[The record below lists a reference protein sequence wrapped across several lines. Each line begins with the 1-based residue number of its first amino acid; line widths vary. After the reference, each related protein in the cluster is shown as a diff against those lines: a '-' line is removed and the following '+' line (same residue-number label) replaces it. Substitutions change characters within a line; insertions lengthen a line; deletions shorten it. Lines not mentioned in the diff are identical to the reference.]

1 MEFDARKEI
10 KLIIEKWLKDTLKK
24 SDIKE
29 NDNLIEKG
37 LSSMQVMQL
46 SGILKKEGLRIS
58 FAKLIEKPT
67 LNSWFDLVANSK
79 IIKKHSKDNKKSN
92 DGKDSFNLTDVQYS
106 YFIGRSDDQTLG
118 GVGCHAYIEIDGK
131 DIDYKRLNDAWNK
144 LQYRH
149 PMLRTRFTE
158 DGKQEI
164 LDKPFSEEIE
174 VFDLSN
180 LDKEETK
187 IRLDEIRE
195 NLSHR
200 KLRVEMGEVAGLK
213 LANLSHNRNKI
224 FFDLDLLVAD
234 VMSMSILLKELG
246 EIYLGKELDNL
257 INYTFKDYINNLEVD
272 SEIYKKDQ
280 EFWKEKI
287 DSFEI
292 ERPNLP
298 LKKAPEQTK
307 ETRFT
312 RRKRVIEKDK
322 WSKIK
327 ELAASYKSTPS
338 MVLLTAYALILERWT
353 NQDKFFINLPLFNRD
368 LSNENMKDM
377 VADFT
382 NILLVEHERK
392 NDTSFLETLN
402 RISKT
407 FIDNVS
413 HSSYSGVQ
421 VQRDISKS
429 QGTSLNVAPVV
440 FACNIDYPLETET
453 SSKALGKITYMV
465 SQTPGVWLDF
475 QSYIKDGDLVLC
487 WDSVDELFH
496 EKMLDDMLNSLEEQ
510 LLILTEK
517 ENWESKFDV
526 LSENQKLAREKEL
539 QSILPLNFPDER
551 LYDGFIKNV
560 KENPEKIAIID
571 SETKEEISYMDL
583 YEKSL
588 NVAGYLK
595 ENGIK
600 KGDYVGITLPR
611 SSKQIYAIFGILFS
625 GAAYV
630 AVGIN
635 QPSERRTKIYEQIG
649 IKFVIS
655 DNKTIENCKLD
666 TGEVS
671 LIDLDKVIDKSLG
684 LDNPIE
690 VSPFDSAYIIMT
702 SGTTGVPKGV
712 EIMHTSAIN
721 TINDLNEKYS
731 INSNDT
737 LLMVSAIDFDLS
749 VYDIFGILGVGGTL
763 ITNNEDNYRN
773 PDEWIRIIEKY
784 KVSVWDSVPILFDM
798 LVTMAEGEKK
808 NLPIRI
814 VMLSGD
820 WISKDLPGRFYK
832 ISEKENSI
840 VVAMG
845 GATEASIWSN
855 YLNVPREIPKDW
867 ISIPYGK
874 PLKNQ
879 VYRVVDELGRICP
892 NYVKGELLI
901 GGVGVAKCYHGDED
915 LTNKKYFEEDG
926 IRWYRTGDNGRFWND
941 GTIEFLGRKDTQV
954 KIKGHRIELGE
965 IEDAIS
971 KFDGVKKVVVDFIE
985 KVNSKNLVAFV
996 KIDKD
1001 SDNFNTNKCLEKTD
1015 TSFIEEVEEI
1025 CYEDIG
1031 AQNEKIN
1038 NLVAKT
1044 IINVFKSFELDLV
1057 NNSYSIVD
1065 IYNKIKDSKRN
1076 RFIIENWINKLLS
1089 LKYLEFKND
1098 KYSLRED
1105 KIFINEDNC
1114 NEDNCNNEIG
1124 NYLMN
1129 LELELTE
1136 ILFGEKD
1143 PIEAFYSNSNKSY
1156 MSKFTEE
1163 LLGYKE
1169 SINSII
1175 NSIKAYARLN
1185 KKNIKILEYGTRN
1198 SELTTTIFK
1207 ELKEFV
1213 SDYIYV
1219 DSSIYFRNNLSDLE
1233 NDSKFKYVCI
1243 NDNLGTSL
1251 DEDNFDIVIALNSIH
1266 RSNDKKTL
1274 IEEMLKVLKVKGLII
1289 GNELKNNNLLPIITA
1304 DIINEQ
1310 PFNEARPAD
1319 FDNNDCEVLYINSE
1333 KRTECSNFITFTIA
1347 NLKENKPTFEK
1358 LRSYLSHEIPS
1369 YMIPTNFYQID
1380 EIPLNKNG
1388 KVDRKKLKNKLK
1400 NKNKKEKFEISYNV
1414 KPKNEL
1420 EITIL
1425 KIWKDIFNNENIGLD
1440 NNYFSMGGDSL
1451 IATSIIGKIRDK
1463 LGLKLSIRD
1472 IFENPTVNELA
1483 IFINNNKC
1491 KEVENEQLIVS
1502 DKDSLYE
1509 PFPLTDVQMAYWIGR
1524 QGAYKLGNVSTHCY
1538 FEFDIENLDFIKL
1551 QNAINQMI
1559 KFHQSLR
1566 TIILDSGKQQ
1576 ILENN
1581 PEFLINFN
1589 DLTYLDDELKD
1600 RTLKQIRDDL
1610 SHRIIDLSKF
1620 PNFDFKVVK
1629 ISDNLYRLYIG
1640 IDNTILD
1647 GWSMFK
1653 FLKEIKLRY
1662 DGNFVEKNIDISFRD
1677 YVLYKKENRKVK
1689 LEEDRKYW
1697 LDRLDSFPVDTN
1709 FLRVRTDISNTNQ
1722 KFFRIKVKINKKDW
1736 LKIKEI
1742 GKNNNLTPTSILLT
1756 IFSIIISKYSN
1767 TDRFIINVTQFVREN
1782 VHPHINEIMGDF
1794 TELCLLEVN
1803 INKEKSIIENAKEIQ
1818 TQLLN
1823 DMAHSSYSSID
1834 FIREIRKIKKVE
1846 QVAPIVFTSGLGMGE
1861 ISTNDFLGNNS
1872 YSISQTPQVWLDH
1885 QILELGGD
1893 LIITWDY
1900 LKSLF
1905 TEEMIDAIFKDYI
1918 FLINDFY
1925 NNFRSSIKSCIETE
1939 GNNILNEN
1947 CTDYDICFNKAK
1959 DTNNSTNINYRCTEN
1974 SNQWDNKLSK
1984 NIELIIKKI
1993 LQIDELKEDDNF
2005 FSLGGNS
2012 LNMIQLSNKLLE
2024 LYNYQLD
2031 FSLFLE
2037 NANIAYLID
2046 SIQHYIQGEIYE

>member
-1 MEFDARKEI
+1 MTLIKNKNEIISSLESYLKEQLDIETIDKNVNLKELGITSI
-10 KLIIEKWLKDTLKK
+10 KVMRVASKLKK
-24 SDIKE
+24 
-29 NDNLIEKG
+29 NG
-37 LSSMQVMQL
+37 LNINF
-46 SGILKKEGLRIS
+46 G
-58 FAKLIEKPT
+58 KLMGNPT
-67 LNSWFDLVANSK
+67 LAHWEQL
-79 IIKKHSKDNKKSN
+79 ITDNNFVQKESYYIN
-92 DGKDSFNLTDVQYS
+92 ENNQNEEFPLTDVQYS
-106 YFIGRSDDQTLG
+106 YFIGREDEQTLG
-118 GVGCHAYIEIDGK
+118 GVSCHAYIEIDGEN
-131 DIDYKRLNDAWNK
+131 IDEVKLENAWNK

-149 PMLRTRFTE
+149 PMLRARFTE

-180 LDKEETK
+180 LDDEENK

-213 LANLSHNRNKI
+213 LANLSQNKNKI

-234 VMSMSILLKELG
+234 VMSLSLILKELG
-246 EIYLGKELDNL
+246 ELYLGKELDNL
-257 INYTFKDYINNLEVD
+257 NNYTFKDYINNLEVD

-298 LKKAPEQTK
+298 LKKAPEQIK

-440 FACNIDYPLETET
+440 FACNIDYPLETEI
-453 SSKALGKITYMV
+453 SRKALGKITYMV

-475 QSYIKDGDLVLC
+475 QSYMKNGDLVLC

-510 LLILTEK
+510 LLRLTEK
-517 ENWESKFDV
+517 ENWEGKFDV
-526 LSENQKLAREKEL
+526 LSENQKQVREKEL

-588 NVAGYLK
+588 KIAGYLK

-600 KGDYVGITLPR
+600 KGEYVGITLPR
-611 SSKQIYAIFGILFS
+611 SSKQIYAIFGILFA

-630 AVGIN
+630 AIGIN
-635 QPSERRTKIYEQIG
+635 QPSERRSKIYEQIG

-671 LIDLDKVIDKSLG
+671 LIDLDKAIDKSLG

-763 ITNNEDNYRN
+763 ITTNEDNYRN

-808 NLPIRI
+808 NLPLRI

-820 WISKDLPGRFYK
+820 WIAKDLPGRFYK

-867 ISIPYGK
+867 ISIPYGR

-879 VYRVVDELGRICP
+879 VYRVLDELGRICP

-915 LTNKKYFEEDG
+915 LTNRKYFEEDG
-926 IRWYRTGDNGRFWND
+926 LRWYRTGDNGRFWND

-1001 SDNFNTNKCLEKTD
+1001 SDNFNTNKCLEKID

-1031 AQNEKIN
+1031 AQNKKIN

-1089 LKYLEFKND
+1089 LKYLEFKNE
-1098 KYSLRED
+1098 KYSFRED
-1105 KIFINEDNC
+1105 EIFI

-1129 LELELTE
+1129 LELELIK
-1136 ILFGEKD
+1136 ILSGEKD
-1143 PIEAFYSNSNKSY
+1143 PIEAFYSDPNKSY

-1175 NSIKAYARLN
+1175 NSIKAYARLNN

-1233 NDSKFKYVCI
+1233 NYSKFKYVCI

-1251 DEDNFDIVIALNSIH
+1251 DEDNFDFVIALNSIH

-1274 IEEMLKVLKVKGLII
+1274 IEEMIKVLKVKGLII

-1310 PFNEARPAD
+1310 PFNEVRPAD
-1319 FDNNDCEVLYINSE
+1319 FHNNDCEVLYINGE

-1347 NLKENKPTFEK
+1347 NLKENKSTFEK
-1358 LRSYLSHEIPS
+1358 LKSYLSHEIPS
-1369 YMIPTNFYQID
+1369 YMIPANFYKVD
-1380 EIPLNKNG
+1380 DIPLNKNG

-1400 NKNKKEKFEISYNV
+1400 NKNKKEKLEINYNV

-1420 EITIL
+1420 ELTIL
-1425 KIWKDIFNNENIGLD
+1425 KIWKDIFNNENIGVD
-1440 NNYFSMGGDSL
+1440 NNYFSIGGDSL
-1451 IATSIIGKIRDK
+1451 IATSIIGKIRNK
-1463 LGLKLSIRD
+1463 LGIKLSIRD
-1472 IFENPTVNELA
+1472 IFENPTVNKLA

-1491 KEVENEQLIVS
+1491 KEVENEQLIVP

-1551 QNAINQMI
+1551 QNIINQMI

-1600 RTLKQIRDDL
+1600 RTLEQIRGDL

-1629 ISDNLYRLYIG
+1629 IGDNLYRLYIG

-1689 LEEDRKYW
+1689 LEKDRKYW

-1709 FLRVRTDISNTNQ
+1709 FLGARTDISNTNQ
-1722 KFFRIKVKINKKDW
+1722 KFSRIKDKINKKDW

-1742 GKNNNLTPTSILLT
+1742 GKDNNLTPTSILLT

-1767 TDRFIINVTQFVREN
+1767 TDRFVINVTQFVREN
-1782 VHPHINEIMGDF
+1782 AHPQINDIMGDF

-1818 TQLLN
+1818 NQLLN

-1846 QVAPIVFTSGLGMGE
+1846 EVAPIVFTSGLGMGE
-1861 ISTNDFLGNNS
+1861 ISTSDFLGNNS
-1872 YSISQTPQVWLDH
+1872 YSISQTPQVWIDH
-1885 QILELGGD
+1885 QIMEVNGDLILSFDRVEEIINKPLITRIIDQYNKLLSEFIKNPDFDIFINSSFNNQNKNDKNYEVNEYSKENIREIIKSIWNKILGNEIKDYEKSFFELGGD
-1893 LIITWDY
+1893 SLGLVKIKSEIEKQMKVKVELID
-1900 LKSLF
+1900 
-1905 TEEMIDAIFKDYI
+1905 
-1918 FLINDFY
+1918 LIN
-1925 NNFRSSIKSCIETE
+1925 
-1939 GNNILNEN
+1939 
-1947 CTDYDICFNKAK
+1947 
-1959 DTNNSTNINYRCTEN
+1959 NNSINLI
-1974 SNQWDNKLSK
+1974 SNYLFSILK
-1984 NIELIIKKI
+1984 NRK
-1993 LQIDELKEDDNF
+1993 
-2005 FSLGGNS
+2005 
-2012 LNMIQLSNKLLE
+2012 
-2024 LYNYQLD
+2024 
-2031 FSLFLE
+2031 
-2037 NANIAYLID
+2037 
-2046 SIQHYIQGEIYE
+2046 QGFI

>member
-149 PMLRTRFTE
+149 PMLRARFTE

-180 LDKEETK
+180 LDEKERK

-298 LKKAPEQTK
+298 LKKAPEQIK

-312 RRKRVIEKDK
+312 RRKLVIEKDR

-440 FACNIDYPLETET
+440 FACNIDYPLETEI
-453 SSKALGKITYMV
+453 SRKVLGKITYMV

-487 WDSVDELFH
+487 WDSVDELFP
-496 EKMLDDMLNSLEEQ
+496 EKMLDDMLNSLEKQ
-510 LLILTEK
+510 LLRLTEK

-588 NVAGYLK
+588 KIAGYLK

-600 KGDYVGITLPR
+600 KGEYVGITLPR
-611 SSKQIYAIFGILFS
+611 SSKQIYAIFGILFA
-625 GAAYV
+625 GAAYI
-630 AVGIN
+630 AIGIN
-635 QPSERRTKIYEQIG
+635 QPSERRSKIYEQIG

-666 TGEVS
+666 IGEVS
-671 LIDLDKVIDKSLG
+671 LIDLDKAIDKSLG

-763 ITNNEDNYRN
+763 ITTNEDNYRN

-808 NLPIRI
+808 NLPLRI

-820 WISKDLPGRFYK
+820 WIAKDLPGRFYK

-867 ISIPYGK
+867 ISIPYGR

-879 VYRVVDELGRICP
+879 VYRVLDELGRICP

-915 LTNKKYFEEDG
+915 LTNRKYFEEDG
-926 IRWYRTGDNGRFWND
+926 LRWYRTGDNGRFWND

-1001 SDNFNTNKCLEKTD
+1001 SDNFNTNKCLEKID

-1031 AQNEKIN
+1031 AQNKKIN

-1089 LKYLEFKND
+1089 LKYLEFKNE
-1098 KYSLRED
+1098 KYSFRED
-1105 KIFINEDNC
+1105 EIFI

-1129 LELELTE
+1129 LELELIK
-1136 ILFGEKD
+1136 ILSGEKD
-1143 PIEAFYSNSNKSY
+1143 PIEAFYSDPNKSY

-1175 NSIKAYARLN
+1175 NSIKAYARLNN

-1274 IEEMLKVLKVKGLII
+1274 IEEMLRLLKVNGLII
-1289 GNELKNNNLLPIITA
+1289 GNEIKDNNLLPIITA

-1310 PFNEARPAD
+1310 PFNEANLDD

-1333 KRTECSNFITFTIA
+1333 KRTECSNFITFIIA
-1347 NLKENKPTFEK
+1347 NLKENKSTFEK

-1369 YMIPTNFYQID
+1369 YMIPANFYKVD
-1380 EIPLNKNG
+1380 DIPLNKNG

-1400 NKNKKEKFEISYNV
+1400 NKNKKEKLEINYNV

-1420 EITIL
+1420 ELTIL
-1425 KIWKDIFNNENIGLD
+1425 KIWKDIFNNENIGVD
-1440 NNYFSMGGDSL
+1440 NNYFSIGGDSL
-1451 IATSIIGKIRDK
+1451 IATSIIGEIRNK
-1463 LGLKLSIRD
+1463 LGIKLSIID
-1472 IFENPTVNELA
+1472 IFENPTVNKLA

-1491 KEVENEQLIVS
+1491 KEVENEQLIVP

-1629 ISDNLYRLYIG
+1629 IGDNLYRLYIG

-1689 LEEDRKYW
+1689 LEKDRKYW
-1697 LDRLDSFPVDTN
+1697 LDRLDSFPVETN
-1709 FLRVRTDISNTNQ
+1709 FLGARTDISNTNQ
-1722 KFFRIKVKINKKDW
+1722 KFCRIEDKINKKDW
-1736 LKIKEI
+1736 LEIKEI

-1756 IFSIIISKYSN
+1756 IFSIIISKHSN
-1767 TDRFIINVTQFVREN
+1767 TDRFVINVTQFVREN
-1782 VHPHINEIMGDF
+1782 IHPQINEIMGDF

-1803 INKEKSIIENAKEIQ
+1803 INKGKSIIENAKEIQ
-1818 TQLLN
+1818 AQLLN

-1846 QVAPIVFTSGLGMGE
+1846 QVAPIVFTSGLGMGG
-1861 ISTNDFLGNNS
+1861 ISTSDFLGDNS
-1872 YSISQTPQVWLDH
+1872 YSISQTPQVWIDH
-1885 QILELGGD
+1885 QVMEINGSLLIVFDYVED
-1893 LIITWDY
+1893 L
-1900 LKSLF
+1900 SM
-1905 TEEMIDAIFKDYI
+1905 EEKISIFKNDYI
-1918 FLINDFY
+1918 DTIKKMIINEQITVGKISDYDEKNKESLNLDNNFSEQGGNLYKNINDTELNY
-1925 NNFRSSIKSCIETE
+1925 KGKRFRNDVC
-1939 GNNILNEN
+1939 
-1947 CTDYDICFNKAK
+1947 
-1959 DTNNSTNINYRCTEN
+1959 
-1974 SNQWDNKLSK
+1974 K
-1984 NIELIIKKI
+1984 NITQFYKDI
-1993 LQIDELKEDDNF
+1993 LSLDDVSKDDNF
-2005 FSLGGNS
+2005 FALGGNS
-2012 LNMIQLSNKLLE
+2012 LNMIYLSNKLLE
-2024 LYNYQLD
+2024 KYEFQLN
-2031 FSLFLE
+2031 FSEFLE
-2037 NANIAYLID
+2037 NSTLRYVINKVLTHL
-2046 SIQHYIQGEIYE
+2046 QNERGM

>member
-131 DIDYKRLNDAWNK
+131 DIDYKRLNDAWNI

-149 PMLRTRFTE
+149 PMLRARFTE

-180 LDKEETK
+180 LDDEETK

-200 KLRVEMGEVAGLK
+200 KFRVEIGEVAGLK
-213 LANLSHNRNKI
+213 LTNLSHNRNKI

-246 EIYLGKELDNL
+246 ELYLGKELDNL
-257 INYTFKDYINNLEVD
+257 NNYTFKDYINNLEVD

-287 DSFEI
+287 GSFEI

-298 LKKAPEQTK
+298 LKKAPEQIK

-368 LSNENMKDM
+368 LSNENLKAM

-392 NDTSFLETLN
+392 NDISFLETLN

-407 FIDNVS
+407 FIDNAS

-453 SSKALGKITYMV
+453 SSKALGRITYMV

-487 WDSVDELFH
+487 WDSVDELFP

-510 LLILTEK
+510 LLRLTEK
-517 ENWESKFDV
+517 ENWKEKFDV
-526 LSENQKLAREKEL
+526 LPKNQKQAREKEL

-560 KENPEKIAIID
+560 KENPEKIAIIH

-588 NVAGYLK
+588 NIAGYLK

-600 KGDYVGITLPR
+600 KGEYVGVTLPR
-611 SSKQIYAIFGILFS
+611 SSKQIYAIFGILFA
-625 GAAYV
+625 GAAYI
-630 AVGIN
+630 AIGIN
-635 QPSERRTKIYEQIG
+635 QPSERRSKIYEQIG

-671 LIDLDKVIDKSLG
+671 LIDLDKAIDKSLG

-721 TINDLNEKYS
+721 TINDLNKKYS

-749 VYDIFGILGVGGTL
+749 VYDIFGILGTGGTL
-763 ITNNEDNYRN
+763 ITTNEDNYRN

-784 KVSVWDSVPILFDM
+784 KVSIWDSVPILFDM

-808 NLPIRI
+808 SLPLRI

-820 WISKDLPGRFYK
+820 WIAKDLPGRFYK
-832 ISEKENSI
+832 LSEKENSI

-867 ISIPYGK
+867 ISIPYGR

-915 LTNKKYFEEDG
+915 LTNRKYFEEDG
-926 IRWYRTGDNGRFWND
+926 LRWYRTGDNGRFWND

-965 IEDAIS
+965 IENALNL
-971 KFDGVKKVVVDFIE
+971 FDC
-985 KVNSKNLVAFV
+985 VNKSVALV
-996 KIDKD
+996 
-1001 SDNFNTNKCLEKTD
+1001 
-1015 TSFIEEVEEI
+1015 
-1025 CYEDIG
+1025 
-1031 AQNEKIN
+1031 
-1038 NLVAKT
+1038 
-1044 IINVFKSFELDLV
+1044 
-1057 NNSYSIVD
+1057 
-1065 IYNKIKDSKRN
+1065 IKDGN
-1076 RFIIENWINKLLS
+1076 INKLIGFVEGIADEDFNQKS
-1089 LKYLEFKND
+1089 VSIPDGNEEISQKYAYE
-1098 KYSLRED
+1098 S
-1105 KIFINEDNC
+1105 FINELDSSVDRIILNIIKECKIFADGNCVTYEEIISKINPADSLKNVIKLWISNLCKKEIILKSSKDTYCLNKSNYDNFEKIK
-1114 NEDNCNNEIG
+1114 NIGIENNNSKLNEILLLI
-1124 NYLMN
+1124 NSN
-1129 LELELTE
+1129 LLG
-1136 ILFGEKD
+1136 IIQGKIN
-1143 PIEAFYSNSNKSY
+1143 PIEFFYHDYPMLSPVNLSKMLPWYNKVIEYILDYMQKDMDCNQKNIIFDYDSRDDLISERISSISNNNMHVYLDKS
-1156 MSKFTEE
+1156 
-1163 LLGYKE
+1163 
-1169 SINSII
+1169 
-1175 NSIKAYARLN
+1175 LN
-1185 KKNIKILEYGTRN
+1185 K
-1198 SELTTTIFK
+1198 
-1207 ELKEFV
+1207 LKQISGDF
-1213 SDYIYV
+1213 SAK
-1219 DSSIYFRNNLSDLE
+1219 SLHE
-1233 NDSKFKYVCI
+1233 NDIESFHRTVQYV
-1243 NDNLGTSL
+1243 LA
-1251 DEDNFDIVIALNSIH
+1251 FNSIH
-1266 RSNDKKTL
+1266 RDIN
-1274 IEEMLKVLKVKGLII
+1274 VKESL
-1289 GNELKNNNLLPIITA
+1289 NELKNLLAYDGKIIMVEPKKRLGIQDITTSILNNFAGYDDSIISIHEWNDLFSDSGLKCIKQGFIGESMIYILELKKSRVDPEFIKDELKRKVPIYMVPD
-1304 DIINEQ
+1304 DI
-1310 PFNEARPAD
+1310 
-1319 FDNNDCEVLYINSE
+1319 V
-1333 KRTECSNFITFTIA
+1333 FI
-1347 NLKENKPTFEK
+1347 ENMP
-1358 LRSYLSHEIPS
+1358 
-1369 YMIPTNFYQID
+1369 Q
-1380 EIPLNKNG
+1380 NKNG
-1388 KVDRKKLKNKLK
+1388 KIDRK
-1400 NKNKKEKFEISYNV
+1400 
-1414 KPKNEL
+1414 
-1420 EITIL
+1420 
-1425 KIWKDIFNNENIGLD
+1425 
-1440 NNYFSMGGDSL
+1440 
-1451 IATSIIGKIRDK
+1451 
-1463 LGLKLSIRD
+1463 
-1472 IFENPTVNELA
+1472 
-1483 IFINNNKC
+1483 
-1491 KEVENEQLIVS
+1491 Q
-1502 DKDSLYE
+1502 
-1509 PFPLTDVQMAYWIGR
+1509 
-1524 QGAYKLGNVSTHCY
+1524 
-1538 FEFDIENLDFIKL
+1538 
-1551 QNAINQMI
+1551 
-1559 KFHQSLR
+1559 
-1566 TIILDSGKQQ
+1566 
-1576 ILENN
+1576 
-1581 PEFLINFN
+1581 
-1589 DLTYLDDELKD
+1589 
-1600 RTLKQIRDDL
+1600 
-1610 SHRIIDLSKF
+1610 
-1620 PNFDFKVVK
+1620 
-1629 ISDNLYRLYIG
+1629 
-1640 IDNTILD
+1640 
-1647 GWSMFK
+1647 
-1653 FLKEIKLRY
+1653 
-1662 DGNFVEKNIDISFRD
+1662 
-1677 YVLYKKENRKVK
+1677 
-1689 LEEDRKYW
+1689 LEEKY
-1697 LDRLDSFPVDTN
+1697 
-1709 FLRVRTDISNTNQ
+1709 I
-1722 KFFRIKVKINKKDW
+1722 
-1736 LKIKEI
+1736 
-1742 GKNNNLTPTSILLT
+1742 
-1756 IFSIIISKYSN
+1756 
-1767 TDRFIINVTQFVREN
+1767 
-1782 VHPHINEIMGDF
+1782 
-1794 TELCLLEVN
+1794 
-1803 INKEKSIIENAKEIQ
+1803 
-1818 TQLLN
+1818 
-1823 DMAHSSYSSID
+1823 
-1834 FIREIRKIKKVE
+1834 
-1846 QVAPIVFTSGLGMGE
+1846 
-1861 ISTNDFLGNNS
+1861 
-1872 YSISQTPQVWLDH
+1872 
-1885 QILELGGD
+1885 
-1893 LIITWDY
+1893 
-1900 LKSLF
+1900 
-1905 TEEMIDAIFKDYI
+1905 
-1918 FLINDFY
+1918 
-1925 NNFRSSIKSCIETE
+1925 
-1939 GNNILNEN
+1939 
-1947 CTDYDICFNKAK
+1947 
-1959 DTNNSTNINYRCTEN
+1959 
-1974 SNQWDNKLSK
+1974 
-1984 NIELIIKKI
+1984 
-1993 LQIDELKEDDNF
+1993 
-2005 FSLGGNS
+2005 
-2012 LNMIQLSNKLLE
+2012 
-2024 LYNYQLD
+2024 
-2031 FSLFLE
+2031 
-2037 NANIAYLID
+2037 
-2046 SIQHYIQGEIYE
+2046 

>member
-1 MEFDARKEI
+1 MPDLYDLLNEI
-10 KLIIEKWLKDTLKK
+10 KIQVKSYINKD
-24 SDIKE
+24 DIK
-29 NDNLIEKG
+29 NHDNLIELG
-37 LSSMQVMQL
+37 ITSVNVM
-46 SGILKKEGLRIS
+46 GIISKLKRHNINVS
-58 FAKLIEKPT
+58 FSKLMEKPCFAEWEIAIKNARK
-67 LNSWFDLVANSK
+67 LNNSNNSK
-79 IIKKHSKDNKKSN
+79 KKVIENKQ
-92 DGKDSFNLTDVQYS
+92 FELTDTQYA
-106 YFIGRSDDQTLG
+106 YFVG
-118 GVGCHAYIEIDGK
+118 GHDNQRQEEVGCHAYIEIDGK
-131 DIDYKRLNDAWNK
+131 EIDYKRLNDAWNK

-149 PMLRTRFTE
+149 PMLRARFTE

-174 VFDLSN
+174 FFDLSKM
-180 LDKEETK
+180 DEEETK
-187 IRLDEIRE
+187 LRLDELRE

-200 KLRVEMGEVAGLK
+200 KLRVEIGEVAGLK
-213 LANLSHNRNKI
+213 LANLSNNRNKI

-234 VMSMSILLKELG
+234 VMSLNLILKELG
-246 EIYLGKELDNL
+246 ELYLGKELDNL
-257 INYTFKDYINNLEVD
+257 NSYTFKDYINNLEVD

-287 DSFEI
+287 GSFEI
-292 ERPNLP
+292 ERPDLP
-298 LKKAPEQTK
+298 LKKAPEQIK

-327 ELAASYKSTPS
+327 EVAASYKSTPS

-392 NDTSFLETLN
+392 NDTYFLETLN

-407 FIDNVS
+407 FIDNAS

-440 FACNIDYPLETET
+440 FACNIDYPLETEILR
-453 SSKALGKITYMV
+453 KALGKITYMV

-487 WDSVDELFH
+487 WDSVDELFP

-510 LLILTEK
+510 LLRLTEK

-571 SETKEEISYMDL
+571 SETKEEISYIDL

-588 NVAGYLK
+588 KIAGFLK

-600 KGDYVGITLPR
+600 KGEYVGITLPR

-655 DNKTIENCKLD
+655 ENKTIENCKLD

-671 LIDLDKVIDKSLG
+671 LIDLDKAIDKSLG
-684 LDNPIE
+684 LDKPIE
-690 VSPFDSAYIIMT
+690 VSPFDSAYVIMT

-749 VYDIFGILGVGGTL
+749 VYDIFGMLGVGGTL
-763 ITNNEDNYRN
+763 ITTNEDNYRN

-808 NLPIRI
+808 NLPLRI

-820 WISKDLPGRFYK
+820 WIAKDLPGRFYK

-845 GATEASIWSN
+845 GATETSIWSN

-867 ISIPYGK
+867 ISIPYGR

-879 VYRVVDELGRICP
+879 VYRVLDELGRICP

-915 LTNKKYFEEDG
+915 LTNRKYFEEDG
-926 IRWYRTGDNGRFWND
+926 LRWYRTGDNGRSWND

-965 IEDAIS
+965 VEDAIS

-985 KVNSKNLVAFV
+985 KANSKNLVAFV
-996 KIDKD
+996 KVDKD
-1001 SDNFNTNKCLEKTD
+1001 SDNFSTNRYLEKID

-1025 CYEDIG
+1025 SYEDIRT
-1031 AQNEKIN
+1031 QNEKIN
-1038 NLVAKT
+1038 NLVVKT
-1044 IINVFKSFELDLV
+1044 IINVFKSFELDLA

-1089 LKYLEFKND
+1089 LKYLEFKNE
-1098 KYSLRED
+1098 KYSFRED
-1105 KIFINEDNC
+1105 EIIINEDS
-1114 NEDNCNNEIG
+1114 CNNEIG
-1124 NYLMN
+1124 NYLKN
-1129 LELELTE
+1129 LELELIK
-1136 ILFGEKD
+1136 ILSGEKD
-1143 PIEAFYSNSNKSY
+1143 PIEAFYSDSNKSY

-1163 LLGYKE
+1163 LLGYEE

-1175 NSIKAYARLN
+1175 NSIKAYARLNN

-1207 ELKEFV
+1207 ELKEFI
-1213 SDYIYV
+1213 SEYIYA

-1243 NDNLGTSL
+1243 NDNLETSL
-1251 DEDNFDIVIALNSIH
+1251 DEDNFDIAIALNSIH
-1266 RSNDKKTL
+1266 RSNAKKTL
-1274 IEEMLKVLKVKGLII
+1274 IEGVLKVLKVNGLII

-1310 PFNEARPAD
+1310 PFNEVRPDD

-1333 KRTECSNFITFTIA
+1333 KRTECSNFITFIIA
-1347 NLKENKPTFEK
+1347 NLKENKSTFEK
-1358 LRSYLSHEIPS
+1358 LRSYLSLEIPS
-1369 YMIPTNFYQID
+1369 YMIPANFYKVD
-1380 EIPLNKNG
+1380 NIPLNKNG

-1400 NKNKKEKFEISYNV
+1400 NKNKKEKLEISYNV

-1420 EITIL
+1420 ELTIL
-1425 KIWKDIFNNENIGLD
+1425 KIWKDIFNNENVGVD
-1440 NNYFSMGGDSL
+1440 NNYFSIGGDSL
-1451 IATSIIGKIRDK
+1451 IATSIIGKIRNK
-1463 LGLKLSIRD
+1463 LGIKLSIRD
-1472 IFENPTVNELA
+1472 IFENPTVNKLV

-1491 KEVENEQLIVS
+1491 KEVENEQLIVP

-1629 ISDNLYRLYIG
+1629 IGDNLYRLYIG

-1662 DGNFVEKNIDISFRD
+1662 DGNFVEKNIDVSFRD

-1697 LDRLDSFPVDTN
+1697 IDRLDSFPVDTN

-1722 KFFRIKVKINKKDW
+1722 KFCRIKEKINKKDW
-1736 LKIKEI
+1736 LEIKEI

-1767 TDRFIINVTQFVREN
+1767 TDRFVINVTQFVREN
-1782 VHPHINEIMGDF
+1782 IHPQINDIMGDF

-1818 TQLLN
+1818 AQLLN

-1834 FIREIRKIKKVE
+1834 FMREIRKIKKVE

-1861 ISTNDFLGNNS
+1861 ISTSDFLGNNS

-1885 QILELGGD
+1885 QVLEIDGNL
-1893 LIITWDY
+1893 LLVWDY
-1900 LKSLF
+1900 VKGLFDSVQVNDCFKNYVNMIKEFSLNEAKRIKDF
-1905 TEEMIDAIFKDYI
+1905 TE
-1918 FLINDFY
+1918 LNRNLNL
-1925 NNFRSSIKSCIETE
+1925 NNEDK
-1939 GNNILNEN
+1939 NVA
-1947 CTDYDICFNKAK
+1947 DK
-1959 DTNNSTNINYRCTEN
+1959 
-1974 SNQWDNKLSK
+1974 K
-1984 NIELIIKKI
+1984 NIELSYIERDLDEKKE
-1993 LQIDELKEDDNF
+1993 IDKTNEKRIYNAELEKEVKNLWREVLGLDEIGIEDNF
-2005 FSLGGNS
+2005 FSLGGTS
-2012 LNMIQLSNKLLE
+2012 LNMIQLSNKILE
-2024 LYNYQLD
+2024 RYNYQID
-2031 FSLFLE
+2031 FGEFLE
-2037 NANIAYLID
+2037 NSTIYNIVLKISDYL
-2046 SIQHYIQGEIYE
+2046 EKE

>member
-1 MEFDARKEI
+1 MPDLYDLLNEI
-10 KLIIEKWLKDTLKK
+10 KTQVK
-24 SDIKE
+24 SYVNNDDIK
-29 NDNLIEKG
+29 NYDNLIELG
-37 LSSMQVMQL
+37 ITSVNVM
-46 SGILKKEGLRIS
+46 GIISKLRRHDINVS
-58 FAKLIEKPT
+58 FSKLMEKPCFAEWEIAINKARK
-67 LNSWFDLVANSK
+67 LNNSNNY
-79 IIKKHSKDNKKSN
+79 NKKVIG
-92 DGKDSFNLTDVQYS
+92 DKKFELTDTQYA
-106 YFIGRSDDQTLG
+106 YFVG
-118 GVGCHAYIEIDGK
+118 GHDNQRQEEVSCHAYIEIDGK

-149 PMLRTRFTE
+149 PMLRARFTE

-164 LDKPFSEEIE
+164 LEKPFGEEIE

-180 LDKEETK
+180 LDDEETK

-195 NLSHR
+195 NFSHR

-213 LANLSHNRNKI
+213 LAKLSQNRNKI

-234 VMSMSILLKELG
+234 VMSLSLILKELG
-246 EIYLGKELDNL
+246 ELYLGKELDNL
-257 INYTFKDYINNLEVD
+257 NSYTFKDYINNLEVD

-298 LKKAPEQTK
+298 LKKAPEQIK

-322 WSKIK
+322 WSEIK
-327 ELAASYKSTPS
+327 KLAASYKSTPS

-368 LSNENMKDM
+368 LSNENLKAM

-407 FIDNVS
+407 FIDNAS

-429 QGTSLNVAPVV
+429 QGSSLNVAPVV

-465 SQTPGVWLDF
+465 SQTPGVWIDF

-487 WDSVDELFH
+487 WDSVDELFP
-496 EKMLDDMLNSLEEQ
+496 EKMLEDMLNSLEKQ
-510 LLILTEK
+510 LLRLTEK

-600 KGDYVGITLPR
+600 KGDYVGMTLPR

-655 DNKTIENCKLD
+655 ENKTIENCKLD

-671 LIDLDKVIDKSLG
+671 LIDLDKAIDNSLG
-684 LDNPIE
+684 LDKPIE

-749 VYDIFGILGVGGTL
+749 VYDIFGMLGVGGTL
-763 ITNNEDNYRN
+763 ITTNEDNYRN

-808 NLPIRI
+808 NLPLRI

-820 WISKDLPGRFYK
+820 WIAKDLPGRFYK

-867 ISIPYGK
+867 ISIPYGR

-879 VYRVVDELGRICP
+879 VYRVLDELGRICP

-985 KVNSKNLVAFV
+985 KANSKNLVAFV

-1001 SDNFNTNKCLEKTD
+1001 SDNFSINRYLEKID
-1015 TSFIEEVEEI
+1015 ASFIEEVDEI
-1025 CYEDIG
+1025 PYEDIR

-1038 NLVAKT
+1038 SLVAKT
-1044 IINVFKSFELDLV
+1044 IINVFKSFELDLA

-1089 LKYLEFKND
+1089 LKYLEFKNE
-1098 KYSLRED
+1098 KYSFRED
-1105 KIFINEDNC
+1105 EIFINEDS
-1114 NEDNCNNEIG
+1114 CNNEIG
-1124 NYLMN
+1124 NYLKN
-1129 LELELTE
+1129 LELELIK
-1136 ILFGEKD
+1136 ILSGEKD
-1143 PIEAFYSNSNKSY
+1143 PIEAFYSDSNKSY

-1163 LLGYKE
+1163 LLGYEE

-1175 NSIKAYARLN
+1175 NSIKAYARLNN

-1207 ELKEFV
+1207 ELKEFI
-1213 SDYIYV
+1213 SEYIYA

-1243 NDNLGTSL
+1243 NDNLETSL
-1251 DEDNFDIVIALNSIH
+1251 DEDNFDIAIALNSIH
-1266 RSNDKKTL
+1266 RSNAKKTL
-1274 IEEMLKVLKVKGLII
+1274 IEGVLKVLKVNGLII

-1310 PFNEARPAD
+1310 PFNEVRPDD

-1333 KRTECSNFITFTIA
+1333 KRTECSNFITFIIA
-1347 NLKENKPTFEK
+1347 NLKENKSTFEK
-1358 LRSYLSHEIPS
+1358 LRSYLSFEIPS
-1369 YMIPTNFYQID
+1369 YMIPANFYKVD
-1380 EIPLNKNG
+1380 NIPLNKNG

-1400 NKNKKEKFEISYNV
+1400 NKNKKEKLEISYNV

-1420 EITIL
+1420 ELTIL
-1425 KIWKDIFNNENIGLD
+1425 KIWKDIFNNENIGVD
-1440 NNYFSMGGDSL
+1440 NNYFSIGGDSL
-1451 IATSIIGKIRDK
+1451 IATSIIGKIRNK
-1463 LGLKLSIRD
+1463 LGIKLSIRD
-1472 IFENPTVNELA
+1472 IFENPTVNKLA

-1491 KEVENEQLIVS
+1491 KEVENEQLIVP

-1551 QNAINQMI
+1551 QNAINKMI

-1629 ISDNLYRLYIG
+1629 IGDNLYRLYIG

-1662 DGNFVEKNIDISFRD
+1662 DGNFVEKNIDVSFRD

-1697 LDRLDSFPVDTN
+1697 IDRLDSFPVDTN

-1722 KFFRIKVKINKKDW
+1722 KFCRIKEKINKKDW
-1736 LKIKEI
+1736 LEIKEI

-1767 TDRFIINVTQFVREN
+1767 TDRFVINVTQFVREN
-1782 VHPHINEIMGDF
+1782 IHPQINDIMGDF

-1818 TQLLN
+1818 AQLLN

-1834 FIREIRKIKKVE
+1834 FMREIRKIKKVE

-1885 QILELGGD
+1885 QVLEIDRNL
-1893 LIITWDY
+1893 LLVWDY
-1900 LKSLF
+1900 VKGLFDSVQVNDCFKNYVNMIKEFSLNEAKRIKDF
-1905 TEEMIDAIFKDYI
+1905 TE
-1918 FLINDFY
+1918 LNRNLNL
-1925 NNFRSSIKSCIETE
+1925 NNEDK
-1939 GNNILNEN
+1939 NVA
-1947 CTDYDICFNKAK
+1947 DK
-1959 DTNNSTNINYRCTEN
+1959 
-1974 SNQWDNKLSK
+1974 K
-1984 NIELIIKKI
+1984 NIELSYIERDLDEKKE
-1993 LQIDELKEDDNF
+1993 IDKTNEKRIYNAELEKEVKNLWIEVLGLDEIGIEDNF
-2005 FSLGGNS
+2005 FSLGGTS
-2012 LNMIQLSNKLLE
+2012 LNMIQLSNKILE
-2024 LYNYQLD
+2024 RYNYQID
-2031 FSLFLE
+2031 FGEFLE
-2037 NANIAYLID
+2037 NSTIYNIVLKISDYL
-2046 SIQHYIQGEIYE
+2046 EKE

>member
-1 MEFDARKEI
+1 MPDLYDLLNEI
-10 KLIIEKWLKDTLKK
+10 KIQVKSYINKD
-24 SDIKE
+24 DIK
-29 NDNLIEKG
+29 NHDNLIELG
-37 LSSMQVMQL
+37 ITSVNVM
-46 SGILKKEGLRIS
+46 GIISKLRRHNINVS
-58 FAKLIEKPT
+58 FSKLMEKPCFAEWEVAIKNARK
-67 LNSWFDLVANSK
+67 LNNPNNS
-79 IIKKHSKDNKKSN
+79 NKKVIGN
-92 DGKDSFNLTDVQYS
+92 KLFELTDIQYA
-106 YFIGRSDDQTLG
+106 YLVGGHDNQIQG

-149 PMLRTRFTE
+149 PMLRARFTE

-180 LDKEETK
+180 LDEKERK

-213 LANLSHNRNKI
+213 LANLSQNRNKI

-246 EIYLGKELDNL
+246 ELYLGKELDNL
-257 INYTFKDYINNLEVD
+257 NNYTFKDYINNLEVD

-298 LKKAPEQTK
+298 LKKAPEQIK

-312 RRKRVIEKDK
+312 RRKRVIGKDK

-327 ELAASYKSTPS
+327 EVAASYKSTPS

-368 LSNENMKDM
+368 LSNENLKAM

-392 NDTSFLETLN
+392 NDTTFIETLN
-402 RISKT
+402 RISKI
-407 FIDNVS
+407 FIENAS

-440 FACNIDYPLETET
+440 FACNIDYPIETEI
-453 SSKALGKITYMV
+453 SRKALGKITYMV

-487 WDSVDELFH
+487 WDSVDELFP

-510 LLILTEK
+510 LLRLTEK

-539 QSILPLNFPDER
+539 KSNLPLNFPDER

-560 KENPEKIAIID
+560 KENPNKIAIID
-571 SETKEEISYMDL
+571 SESKEEISYIDL

-655 DNKTIENCKLD
+655 ENKTIENCKLD

-671 LIDLDKVIDKSLG
+671 LIDLDKAIDKSLG
-684 LDNPIE
+684 LDKPIE

-749 VYDIFGILGVGGTL
+749 VYDIFGMLGVGGTL
-763 ITNNEDNYRN
+763 ITTNEDNYRN
-773 PDEWIRIIEKY
+773 PDEWIKIIEKY

-808 NLPIRI
+808 NLPLRI

-820 WISKDLPGRFYK
+820 WIAKDLPGRFYK

-867 ISIPYGK
+867 ISIPYGR

-915 LTNKKYFEEDG
+915 LTNRKYFEEDG
-926 IRWYRTGDNGRFWND
+926 LRWYRTGDNGRFWND

-965 IEDAIS
+965 VEDAIS

-985 KVNSKNLVAFV
+985 KANSKNLVAFV
-996 KIDKD
+996 KVDKD
-1001 SDNFNTNKCLEKTD
+1001 SDNFSTNRYLEKID

-1025 CYEDIG
+1025 SYEDIR

-1038 NLVAKT
+1038 NLVVKT
-1044 IINVFKSFELDLV
+1044 IINVFKSFELDLA

-1089 LKYLEFKND
+1089 LKYLEFKNE
-1098 KYSLRED
+1098 KYSFRED
-1105 KIFINEDNC
+1105 EIFINEDS
-1114 NEDNCNNEIG
+1114 CNNEIG
-1124 NYLMN
+1124 NYLKN
-1129 LELELTE
+1129 LELELIK
-1136 ILFGEKD
+1136 ILSGEKD
-1143 PIEAFYSNSNKSY
+1143 PIEAFYSDSNKSY

-1163 LLGYKE
+1163 LLGYEE

-1175 NSIKAYARLN
+1175 NSIKAYARLNN

-1207 ELKEFV
+1207 ELKEFI
-1213 SDYIYV
+1213 SEYIYA

-1243 NDNLGTSL
+1243 NDNLETSL
-1251 DEDNFDIVIALNSIH
+1251 DEDNFDIAIALNSIH
-1266 RSNDKKTL
+1266 RSNAKKTL
-1274 IEEMLKVLKVKGLII
+1274 IEGVLKVLKVNGLII

-1310 PFNEARPAD
+1310 PFNEVRPDD

-1333 KRTECSNFITFTIA
+1333 KRTECSNFITFIIA
-1347 NLKENKPTFEK
+1347 NLKENKSTFEK

-1369 YMIPTNFYQID
+1369 YMIPANFYKVD
-1380 EIPLNKNG
+1380 DIPLNKNG

-1400 NKNKKEKFEISYNV
+1400 NKNKKEKLEISYNV

-1420 EITIL
+1420 ELTIL
-1425 KIWKDIFNNENIGLD
+1425 KIWKDIFNNENIGVD
-1440 NNYFSMGGDSL
+1440 NNYFSIGGDSL
-1451 IATSIIGKIRDK
+1451 IATSIIGKIRNK
-1463 LGLKLSIRD
+1463 LGIKLSIRD
-1472 IFENPTVNELA
+1472 IFENPTVNKLA

-1491 KEVENEQLIVS
+1491 KEVENEQLIVP

-1509 PFPLTDVQMAYWIGR
+1509 LFPLTDVQTAYWIGR

-1566 TIILDSGKQQ
+1566 TIILVSGKQQ
-1576 ILENN
+1576 ILEND

-1629 ISDNLYRLYIG
+1629 IGDNLYRLYIG

-1677 YVLYKKENRKVK
+1677 YVLYKKENIKVK

-1697 LDRLDSFPVDTN
+1697 IDRLDSFPVDTN

-1722 KFFRIKVKINKKDW
+1722 KFSRIKEKINKKNW
-1736 LKIKEI
+1736 LEIKEI

-1767 TDRFIINVTQFVREN
+1767 TDRFVINVTQFVREN
-1782 VHPHINEIMGDF
+1782 IHPQINDIMGDF

-1818 TQLLN
+1818 AQLLN

-1885 QILELGGD
+1885 QVLEIDGNL
-1893 LIITWDY
+1893 LLVWDY
-1900 LKSLF
+1900 VKGLFDSAQVNDCFKNYVNMIKEFSLNEAKRIKDF
-1905 TEEMIDAIFKDYI
+1905 TE
-1918 FLINDFY
+1918 LNRNLNL
-1925 NNFRSSIKSCIETE
+1925 NNEDK
-1939 GNNILNEN
+1939 NVA
-1947 CTDYDICFNKAK
+1947 DK
-1959 DTNNSTNINYRCTEN
+1959 
-1974 SNQWDNKLSK
+1974 K
-1984 NIELIIKKI
+1984 NIELSYIERDLDEKKE
-1993 LQIDELKEDDNF
+1993 IDKTNEKRIYNAELEKEVKNLWREVLGLDEIGIEDNF
-2005 FSLGGNS
+2005 FSLGGTS
-2012 LNMIQLSNKLLE
+2012 LNMIQLSNKILE
-2024 LYNYQLD
+2024 RYNYQID
-2031 FSLFLE
+2031 FGEFLE
-2037 NANIAYLID
+2037 NSTIYNIVLKISDYL
-2046 SIQHYIQGEIYE
+2046 EKE

>member
-131 DIDYKRLNDAWNK
+131 DIDYKRLNDAWNI

-149 PMLRTRFTE
+149 PMLRARFTE

-180 LDKEETK
+180 LDEEETK
-187 IRLDEIRE
+187 IRLDKIRE

-200 KLRVEMGEVAGLK
+200 KLRVEIGEVAGLK
-213 LANLSHNRNKI
+213 LTNLSHNRNKI

-246 EIYLGKELDNL
+246 ELYLGKELDNL
-257 INYTFKDYINNLEVD
+257 NNYTFKDYINNLEVD

-298 LKKAPEQTK
+298 LRKDPEQIK

-338 MVLLTAYALILERWT
+338 MVLLTAYDLILERWT

-440 FACNIDYPLETET
+440 FACNIDYPLETEI
-453 SSKALGKITYMV
+453 SRKALGKITYMV

-510 LLILTEK
+510 LLRLTEK
-517 ENWESKFDV
+517 ENWEGKFDV
-526 LSENQKLAREKEL
+526 LSENQKQVREKEL

-655 DNKTIENCKLD
+655 ENKTIENCKLD

-671 LIDLDKVIDKSLG
+671 LIDLDKAIDKSLG
-684 LDNPIE
+684 LDKPIE

-808 NLPIRI
+808 NLPLRI

-820 WISKDLPGRFYK
+820 WIAKDLPGRFYK

-915 LTNKKYFEEDG
+915 LTNRKYFEEDG
-926 IRWYRTGDNGRFWND
+926 LRWYRTGDNGRFWND

-1001 SDNFNTNKCLEKTD
+1001 SDNFNINKCLEKID

-1025 CYEDIG
+1025 CYEDIE

-1089 LKYLEFKND
+1089 LKYLEFKNE

-1105 KIFINEDNC
+1105 EIFINEDS
-1114 NEDNCNNEIG
+1114 CNNEIG
-1124 NYLMN
+1124 NYLKDLK
-1129 LELELTE
+1129 LELIK
-1136 ILFGEKD
+1136 ILSGEND
-1143 PIEAFYSNSNKSY
+1143 PIEAFYSDSNKSY

-1163 LLGYKE
+1163 LLGYEE

-1175 NSIKAYARLN
+1175 NSIKAYARLNN

-1207 ELKEFV
+1207 ELKEFI
-1213 SDYIYV
+1213 SEYIYA

-1233 NDSKFKYVCI
+1233 NDNKFKYVCI
-1243 NDNLGTSL
+1243 NDNLETSL
-1251 DEDNFDIVIALNSIH
+1251 DEDNFDIAIVLNSIH
-1266 RSNDKKTL
+1266 RSNAKKTL
-1274 IEEMLKVLKVKGLII
+1274 IEGVLKVLKVNGLII

-1310 PFNEARPAD
+1310 PFNEVRPDD

-1333 KRTECSNFITFTIA
+1333 KRTECSNFITFIIA
-1347 NLKENKPTFEK
+1347 NLKENKSTFEK

-1369 YMIPTNFYQID
+1369 YMIPANFYKVD
-1380 EIPLNKNG
+1380 DIPLNKNG

-1400 NKNKKEKFEISYNV
+1400 NKNKKEKLEINYNV
-1414 KPKNEL
+1414 KPKDEL
-1420 EITIL
+1420 ELTIL
-1425 KIWKDIFNNENIGLD
+1425 KIWKDIFNNENIGVD
-1440 NNYFSMGGDSL
+1440 NNYFSIGGDSL
-1451 IATSIIGKIRDK
+1451 TATEIVGKISSLYNVK
-1463 LGLKLSIRD
+1463 ISVKD
-1472 IFENPTVNELA
+1472 IFENPTIEKLSIVVGNRKKHH
-1483 IFINNNKC
+1483 INSEEMKNQILMDIDNRHK
-1491 KEVENEQLIVS
+1491 
-1502 DKDSLYE
+1502 
-1509 PFPLTDVQMAYWIGR
+1509 PFPLTDIQFAYWIGMN
-1524 QGAYKLGNVSTHCY
+1524 GGHNLTGISTNCY
-1538 FEFDIENLDFIKL
+1538 FEVELKNIDIGKLEKSFNELIIKHDMMR
-1551 QNAINQMI
+1551 A
-1559 KFHQSLR
+1559 
-1566 TIILDSGKQQ
+1566 IILNEGQQQ
-1576 ILENN
+1576 ILPNV
-1581 PEFLINFN
+1581 PYYKIQVF
-1589 DLTYLDDELKD
+1589 
-1600 RTLKQIRDDL
+1600 DL
-1610 SHRIIDLSKF
+1610 SYTEEDRILD
-1620 PNFDFKVVK
+1620 K
-1629 ISDNLYRLYIG
+1629 I
-1640 IDNTILD
+1640 NTIRNEIYNKTIHYDKWPLFDVRVTKLKKGIVKLHVRFENIIFD
-1647 GWSMFK
+1647 GWSMFHV
-1653 FLKEIKLRY
+1653 LKQWQMLY
-1662 DGNFVEKNIDISFRD
+1662 DGKLIPDIDISYRD
-1677 YVLYKKENRKVK
+1677 YVLALGKLRHTKKYIEDKNYW
-1689 LEEDRKYW
+1689 EDRIE
-1697 LDRLDSFPVDTN
+1697 SFPEYPKLPLINYEGNVKK
-1709 FLRVRTDISNTNQ
+1709 VRFVRKYFYLSE
-1722 KFFRIKVKINKKDW
+1722 NKW
-1736 LKIKEI
+1736 NIFKEI
-1742 GKNNNLTPTSILLT
+1742 CKKYGFTTSSALIT
-1756 IFSIIISKYSN
+1756 AYSETLKKWSSN
-1767 TDRFIINVTQFVREN
+1767 KHFALNITRFNREQLHN
-1782 VHPHINEIMGDF
+1782 DIDGVIGDF
-1794 TELCLLEVN
+1794 TTLNLLE
-1803 INKEKSIIENAKEIQ
+1803 IKEKCGESLYSKITDVQN
-1818 TQLLN
+1818 QLL
-1823 DMAHSSYSSID
+1823 DDISHSLYSSIE
-1834 FIREIRKIKKVE
+1834 FERKIRKKINNYIESVM
-1846 QVAPIVFTSGLGMGE
+1846 PIVFTSGIGIDDSREEKWIDNL
-1861 ISTNDFLGNNS
+1861 S
-1872 YSISQTPQVWLDH
+1872 YSISQSSQVWLDH
-1885 QILELGGD
+1885 QVFVLKGGLYLSWDYIKELFEENTIAKMFDEYKNIIDLMIQNDNWDNIYIDTLDSDEAEIEAISSNKNIKKTLYENVNIVQKNKCYDIEYKVIKSFEKILSTKCIRSNSNFFIEGGD
-1893 LIITWDY
+1893 S
-1900 LKSLF
+1900 LKVVRLV
-1905 TEEMIDAIFKDYI
+1905 K
-1918 FLINDFY
+1918 L
-1925 NNFRSSIKSCIETE
+1925 
-1939 GNNILNEN
+1939 LNEKF
-1947 CTDYDICFNKAK
+1947 D
-1959 DTNNSTNINYRCTEN
+1959 
-1974 SNQWDNKLSK
+1974 
-1984 NIELIIKKI
+1984 
-1993 LQIDELKEDDNF
+1993 
-2005 FSLGGNS
+2005 
-2012 LNMIQLSNKLLE
+2012 IQLSIKTIFEKPTPSE
-2024 LYNYQLD
+2024 LAKFI
-2031 FSLFLE
+2031 FS
-2037 NANIAYLID
+2037 IRK
-2046 SIQHYIQGEIYE
+2046 

>member
-1 MEFDARKEI
+1 MPDLYDLLNEI
-10 KLIIEKWLKDTLKK
+10 KIQVKSYINKD
-24 SDIKE
+24 DIK
-29 NDNLIEKG
+29 NHDNLIELG
-37 LSSMQVMQL
+37 ITSVNVM
-46 SGILKKEGLRIS
+46 GIISKLRRHNINVS
-58 FAKLIEKPT
+58 FSKLMEKPCFAEWEVAIKNARK
-67 LNSWFDLVANSK
+67 LNNPNNS
-79 IIKKHSKDNKKSN
+79 NKKVIEN
-92 DGKDSFNLTDVQYS
+92 KLFELTDIQYA
-106 YFIGRSDDQTLG
+106 YLVGGHDNQIQG
-118 GVGCHAYIEIDGK
+118 GVCCHAYIEIDGK

-149 PMLRTRFTE
+149 PMLRARFTE

-180 LDKEETK
+180 LDEKERK

-213 LANLSHNRNKI
+213 LANLSQNRNKI

-246 EIYLGKELDNL
+246 ELYLGKDLENL
-257 INYTFKDYINNLEVD
+257 NNYTFRDYINNLEVD

-307 ETRFT
+307 ETRFI

-440 FACNIDYPLETET
+440 FACNIDYPLETEI
-453 SSKALGKITYMV
+453 SRKALGKITYMV

-487 WDSVDELFH
+487 WDSVDELFP
-496 EKMLDDMLNSLEEQ
+496 EKMLDYMLNSLEEQ
-510 LLILTEK
+510 LLRLTEK

-539 QSILPLNFPDER
+539 KSILPLNFPDDR

-588 NVAGYLK
+588 KIAGYLK

-600 KGDYVGITLPR
+600 KGEYVGITLPR
-611 SSKQIYAIFGILFS
+611 SSKQIYAIFGILFA

-630 AVGIN
+630 AIGIN
-635 QPSERRTKIYEQIG
+635 QPSERRSKIYEQIG

-655 DNKTIENCKLD
+655 DNKTIEDYKLD

-671 LIDLDKVIDKSLG
+671 LIDLDKAIDKSLG
-684 LDNPIE
+684 LDKPIE
-690 VSPFDSAYIIMT
+690 VSSFDSAYIIMT

-721 TINDLNEKYS
+721 TINDLNKKYS
-731 INSNDT
+731 INSNDM

-749 VYDIFGILGVGGTL
+749 VYDIFGILGTGGTL
-763 ITNNEDNYRN
+763 ITTNEDNYRN

-784 KVSVWDSVPILFDM
+784 KVSIWDSVPILFDM

-808 NLPIRI
+808 SLPLRI

-820 WISKDLPGRFYK
+820 WIAKDLPRRFYK
-832 ISEKENSI
+832 LSEKENSI

-915 LTNKKYFEEDG
+915 LTNTKYFEEDG

-985 KVNSKNLVAFV
+985 KANSKNLVAFV

-1001 SDNFNTNKCLEKTD
+1001 SDNFSTNIYLEKID
-1015 TSFIEEVEEI
+1015 ASFIEEVEEI
-1025 CYEDIG
+1025 SYEDIR

-1038 NLVAKT
+1038 SLVAKT
-1044 IINVFKSFELDLV
+1044 IINVFKSFELDLA

-1089 LKYLEFKND
+1089 LKYLEFKNE
-1098 KYSLRED
+1098 KYSFRED
-1105 KIFINEDNC
+1105 EIFINEDS
-1114 NEDNCNNEIG
+1114 CNNEIG
-1124 NYLMN
+1124 NYLKN
-1129 LELELTE
+1129 LELELIK
-1136 ILFGEKD
+1136 ILSGEKD
-1143 PIEAFYSNSNKSY
+1143 PIEAFYSDSNKSY

-1163 LLGYKE
+1163 LLGYEE

-1175 NSIKAYARLN
+1175 NSIKAYARLNN

-1207 ELKEFV
+1207 ELKEFI
-1213 SDYIYV
+1213 SEYIYA

-1233 NDSKFKYVCI
+1233 DDSKFKYVCI
-1243 NDNLGTSL
+1243 NDNLETSL
-1251 DEDNFDIVIALNSIH
+1251 DEDNFDIAIALNSIH
-1266 RSNDKKTL
+1266 RSNAKKTL
-1274 IEEMLKVLKVKGLII
+1274 IEGVLKVLKVNGLII

-1310 PFNEARPAD
+1310 PFNEVRPDD

-1333 KRTECSNFITFTIA
+1333 KRTECSNFITFIIA
-1347 NLKENKPTFEK
+1347 NLKENKSTFEK

-1369 YMIPTNFYQID
+1369 YMIPANFYKVD
-1380 EIPLNKNG
+1380 DIPLNKNG

-1400 NKNKKEKFEISYNV
+1400 NKNKKEKLEINYNV

-1420 EITIL
+1420 ELTIL
-1425 KIWKDIFNNENIGLD
+1425 KIWKDIFNNENIGVD
-1440 NNYFSMGGDSL
+1440 NNYFSIGGDSL
-1451 IATSIIGKIRDK
+1451 IATSIIGKIRNK
-1463 LGLKLSIRD
+1463 LGIKLSIRD
-1472 IFENPTVNELA
+1472 IFENPTVNKLA

-1491 KEVENEQLIVS
+1491 KEVENEQLIVP

-1551 QNAINQMI
+1551 QNIINQMI

-1581 PEFLINFN
+1581 PEFLINLN

-1629 ISDNLYRLYIG
+1629 IGDNLYRLYIG

-1662 DGNFVEKNIDISFRD
+1662 DGNFVEKNIDVSFRD

-1697 LDRLDSFPVDTN
+1697 IDRLDSFPVDTN

-1722 KFFRIKVKINKKDW
+1722 KFCRIKEKINKKDW
-1736 LKIKEI
+1736 LEIKEI

-1767 TDRFIINVTQFVREN
+1767 TDRFVINVTQFVREN
-1782 VHPHINEIMGDF
+1782 IHPQINDIMGDF

-1818 TQLLN
+1818 AQLLN

-1834 FIREIRKIKKVE
+1834 FMREIRKIKKVE

-1885 QILELGGD
+1885 QVLEIDGNL
-1893 LIITWDY
+1893 LLVWDY
-1900 LKSLF
+1900 VKGLFDSVQVNDCFKNYVNMIKEFSLNEAKRIKDF
-1905 TEEMIDAIFKDYI
+1905 TE
-1918 FLINDFY
+1918 LNRNLNL
-1925 NNFRSSIKSCIETE
+1925 NNEDK
-1939 GNNILNEN
+1939 NVA
-1947 CTDYDICFNKAK
+1947 DK
-1959 DTNNSTNINYRCTEN
+1959 
-1974 SNQWDNKLSK
+1974 K
-1984 NIELIIKKI
+1984 NIELSYIERDLDEKKE
-1993 LQIDELKEDDNF
+1993 IDKTNEKRIYNAELEKEVKNLWREVLGLDEIGIEDNF
-2005 FSLGGNS
+2005 FSLGGTS
-2012 LNMIQLSNKLLE
+2012 LNMIQLSNKILE
-2024 LYNYQLD
+2024 RYNYQID
-2031 FSLFLE
+2031 FGEFLE
-2037 NANIAYLID
+2037 NSTIYNIVLKISDYL
-2046 SIQHYIQGEIYE
+2046 EKE

>member
-1 MEFDARKEI
+1 MPDLYDLLNEI
-10 KLIIEKWLKDTLKK
+10 KIQVKSYINKD
-24 SDIKE
+24 DIK
-29 NDNLIEKG
+29 NHDNLIELG
-37 LSSMQVMQL
+37 ITSVNVM
-46 SGILKKEGLRIS
+46 GIISKLRRHNINVS
-58 FAKLIEKPT
+58 FSKLMEKPCFAEWEVAIKNARK
-67 LNSWFDLVANSK
+67 LNNPNNS
-79 IIKKHSKDNKKSN
+79 NKKVIEN
-92 DGKDSFNLTDVQYS
+92 KLFELTDIQYA
-106 YFIGRSDDQTLG
+106 YLVGGHDNQIQG
-118 GVGCHAYIEIDGK
+118 GVCCHAYIEIDGK

-149 PMLRTRFTE
+149 PMLRARFTE

-180 LDKEETK
+180 LDEKERK

-213 LANLSHNRNKI
+213 LANLSQNRNKI

-246 EIYLGKELDNL
+246 ESYLGKELDNL
-257 INYTFKDYINNLEVD
+257 NNYTFKDYINNLEVD

-280 EFWKEKI
+280 QFWKEKI

-298 LKKAPEQTK
+298 LKKAPEQIK

-368 LSNENMKDM
+368 LSNENLKAM

-392 NDTSFLETLN
+392 NDTTFIETLN

-407 FIDNVS
+407 FIENAS
-413 HSSYSGVQ
+413 HSYYSGVQ

-440 FACNIDYPLETET
+440 FACNIDYPIETEI
-453 SSKALGKITYMV
+453 SRKALGKITYMV

-487 WDSVDELFH
+487 WDSVDELFP
-496 EKMLDDMLNSLEEQ
+496 ENMLDDMLNSLEEQ
-510 LLILTEK
+510 LLRLTEK

-539 QSILPLNFPDER
+539 KSILPLNFPDER

-588 NVAGYLK
+588 KIAGYLK

-600 KGDYVGITLPR
+600 KGEYVGITLPR
-611 SSKQIYAIFGILFS
+611 SSKQIYAIFGILFA

-630 AVGIN
+630 AIGIN
-635 QPSERRTKIYEQIG
+635 QPSERRSKIYEQIG

-655 DNKTIENCKLD
+655 DNKTIEDYKLD

-671 LIDLDKVIDKSLG
+671 LIDLDKAIDKSLG
-684 LDNPIE
+684 LDKPIE
-690 VSPFDSAYIIMT
+690 VSSFDSAYIIMT

-721 TINDLNEKYS
+721 TINDLNKKYS

-749 VYDIFGILGVGGTL
+749 VYDIFGILGTGGTL
-763 ITNNEDNYRN
+763 ITTNEDNYRN

-784 KVSVWDSVPILFDM
+784 KVSIWDSVPILFDM

-808 NLPIRI
+808 SLPLRI

-820 WISKDLPGRFYK
+820 WIAKDLPRRFYK
-832 ISEKENSI
+832 LSEKENSI

-915 LTNKKYFEEDG
+915 LTNTKYFEEDG

-985 KVNSKNLVAFV
+985 KANSKNLVAFV

-1001 SDNFNTNKCLEKTD
+1001 SDNFSTNRYLEKID
-1015 TSFIEEVEEI
+1015 ASFIEEVEEI
-1025 CYEDIG
+1025 SYEDIR

-1038 NLVAKT
+1038 SLVAKT
-1044 IINVFKSFELDLV
+1044 IINVFKSFELDLA

-1089 LKYLEFKND
+1089 LKYLEFKNE
-1098 KYSLRED
+1098 KYSFRED
-1105 KIFINEDNC
+1105 EIFINEDS
-1114 NEDNCNNEIG
+1114 CNNEIG
-1124 NYLMN
+1124 NYLKN
-1129 LELELTE
+1129 LELELIK
-1136 ILFGEKD
+1136 ILSGEKD
-1143 PIEAFYSNSNKSY
+1143 PIEAFYSDSNKSY

-1163 LLGYKE
+1163 LLGYEE

-1175 NSIKAYARLN
+1175 NSIKAYARLNN

-1207 ELKEFV
+1207 ELKEFI
-1213 SDYIYV
+1213 SEYIYA

-1233 NDSKFKYVCI
+1233 DDSKFKYVCI
-1243 NDNLGTSL
+1243 NDNLETSL
-1251 DEDNFDIVIALNSIH
+1251 DEDNFDIAIALNSIH
-1266 RSNDKKTL
+1266 RSNAKKTL
-1274 IEEMLKVLKVKGLII
+1274 IEGVLKVLKVNGLII

-1310 PFNEARPAD
+1310 PFNEVRPDD

-1333 KRTECSNFITFTIA
+1333 KRTECSNFITFIIA
-1347 NLKENKPTFEK
+1347 NLKENKSTFEK

-1369 YMIPTNFYQID
+1369 YMIPANFYKVD
-1380 EIPLNKNG
+1380 DIPLNKNG

-1400 NKNKKEKFEISYNV
+1400 NKNKKEKLEINYNV

-1420 EITIL
+1420 ELTIL
-1425 KIWKDIFNNENIGLD
+1425 KIWKDIFNNENIGVD
-1440 NNYFSMGGDSL
+1440 NNYFSIGGDSL
-1451 IATSIIGKIRDK
+1451 IATSIIGKIRNK
-1463 LGLKLSIRD
+1463 LGIKLSIRD
-1472 IFENPTVNELA
+1472 IFENPTVNKLA

-1491 KEVENEQLIVS
+1491 KEVENEQLIVP

-1551 QNAINQMI
+1551 QNIINQMI

-1581 PEFLINFN
+1581 PEFLINLN

-1662 DGNFVEKNIDISFRD
+1662 DGNFVEKNIDVSFRD

-1697 LDRLDSFPVDTN
+1697 IDRLDSFPVDTN

-1722 KFFRIKVKINKKDW
+1722 KFCRIKEKINKKDW
-1736 LKIKEI
+1736 LEIKEI

-1767 TDRFIINVTQFVREN
+1767 TDRFVINVTQFVREN
-1782 VHPHINEIMGDF
+1782 IHPQINDIMGDF

-1818 TQLLN
+1818 AQLLN

-1834 FIREIRKIKKVE
+1834 FMREIRKIKKVE

-1885 QILELGGD
+1885 QVLEIDGNL
-1893 LIITWDY
+1893 LLVWDY
-1900 LKSLF
+1900 VKGLFDSVQVNDCFKNYVNMIKEFSLNEAKRIKDF
-1905 TEEMIDAIFKDYI
+1905 TE
-1918 FLINDFY
+1918 LNRNLNL
-1925 NNFRSSIKSCIETE
+1925 NNEDK
-1939 GNNILNEN
+1939 NVA
-1947 CTDYDICFNKAK
+1947 DK
-1959 DTNNSTNINYRCTEN
+1959 
-1974 SNQWDNKLSK
+1974 K
-1984 NIELIIKKI
+1984 NIELSYIERDLDEKKE
-1993 LQIDELKEDDNF
+1993 IDKTNEKRIYNAELEKEVKNLWREVLGLDEIGIEDNF
-2005 FSLGGNS
+2005 FSLGGTS
-2012 LNMIQLSNKLLE
+2012 LNMIQLSNKILE
-2024 LYNYQLD
+2024 RYNYQID
-2031 FSLFLE
+2031 FGEFLE
-2037 NANIAYLID
+2037 NSTIYNIVLKISDYL
-2046 SIQHYIQGEIYE
+2046 EKE

>member
-149 PMLRTRFTE
+149 PMLRARFTE

-180 LDKEETK
+180 LDEKERK

-200 KLRVEMGEVAGLK
+200 KLRVEIGEVAGLK
-213 LANLSHNRNKI
+213 LANLSQNRNKI

-246 EIYLGKELDNL
+246 ELYLGKELDNL
-257 INYTFKDYINNLEVD
+257 NNYTFKDYINNLEVD

-368 LSNENMKDM
+368 LSNENLKAM

-407 FIDNVS
+407 FIDNAS
-413 HSSYSGVQ
+413 HSSYSGVK

-429 QGTSLNVAPVV
+429 QGSSLNVAPVV

-487 WDSVDELFH
+487 WDSVDELFP

-551 LYDGFIKNV
+551 LYDSFIKNV

-571 SETKEEISYMDL
+571 SETKEEISYIDL

-588 NVAGYLK
+588 KIAGFLK

-600 KGDYVGITLPR
+600 KGEYVGITLPR

-763 ITNNEDNYRN
+763 ITTNEDNYRN

-832 ISEKENSI
+832 LSEKENSI
-840 VVAMG
+840 IVAMG

-855 YLNVPREIPKDW
+855 YLNAPREIPKDW
-867 ISIPYGK
+867 MSIPYGR

-1243 NDNLGTSL
+1243 NDNLGTYL
-1251 DEDNFDIVIALNSIH
+1251 DEDDFDIVIALNSIH

-1333 KRTECSNFITFTIA
+1333 KRTEYSNFITFIIA
-1347 NLKENKPTFEK
+1347 NLKENKSTFEK

-1872 YSISQTPQVWLDH
+1872 YSISQTPKVWLDH
-1885 QILELGGD
+1885 
-1893 LIITWDY
+1893 Y
-1900 LKSLF
+1900 LQRK
-1905 TEEMIDAIFKDYI
+1905 
-1918 FLINDFY
+1918 
-1925 NNFRSSIKSCIETE
+1925 
-1939 GNNILNEN
+1939 
-1947 CTDYDICFNKAK
+1947 
-1959 DTNNSTNINYRCTEN
+1959 
-1974 SNQWDNKLSK
+1974 
-1984 NIELIIKKI
+1984 
-1993 LQIDELKEDDNF
+1993 
-2005 FSLGGNS
+2005 
-2012 LNMIQLSNKLLE
+2012 
-2024 LYNYQLD
+2024 
-2031 FSLFLE
+2031 
-2037 NANIAYLID
+2037 
-2046 SIQHYIQGEIYE
+2046 

>member
-1 MEFDARKEI
+1 MPDLYDLLNEI
-10 KLIIEKWLKDTLKK
+10 KIQVKSYINKD
-24 SDIKE
+24 DIK
-29 NDNLIEKG
+29 NHDNLIELG
-37 LSSMQVMQL
+37 ITSVNVM
-46 SGILKKEGLRIS
+46 GIISKLRRHNINVS
-58 FAKLIEKPT
+58 FSKLMEKPCFAEWEVAIKNARK
-67 LNSWFDLVANSK
+67 LNNPNNS
-79 IIKKHSKDNKKSN
+79 NKKVIGN
-92 DGKDSFNLTDVQYS
+92 KLFELTDIQYA
-106 YFIGRSDDQTLG
+106 YLVGGHDNQIQG

-131 DIDYKRLNDAWNK
+131 EIDCKRLNDAWNK

-149 PMLRTRFTE
+149 PMLRARFTE

-164 LDKPFSEEIE
+164 LDKPFGEEIE

-180 LDKEETK
+180 LDEEDTK

-200 KLRVEMGEVAGLK
+200 KLRVKMGEVAGLK
-213 LANLSHNRNKI
+213 LANLSQNRNKI

-234 VMSMSILLKELG
+234 VMSLSLILKELG
-246 EIYLGKELDNL
+246 ELYLGKELDNL
-257 INYTFKDYINNLEVD
+257 NSYTFKDYINNLEVEY
-272 SEIYKKDQ
+272 EIYKKDQ

-287 DSFEI
+287 GSFEI
-292 ERPNLP
+292 ERPDLP
-298 LKKAPEQTK
+298 LKKAPEQIK

-322 WSKIK
+322 WDKVK
-327 ELAASYKSTPS
+327 EIAASYKSTPS

-368 LSNENMKDM
+368 LSNENLKDM

-392 NDTSFLETLN
+392 NDISFLETLN
-402 RISKT
+402 RINKT
-407 FIDNVS
+407 FIDNAS

-429 QGTSLNVAPVV
+429 QGSSLNVAPVV

-465 SQTPGVWLDF
+465 SQTPGIWLDF

-487 WDSVDELFH
+487 WDSVDELFP
-496 EKMLDDMLNSLEEQ
+496 EKMLEDMLNSLEKQ
-510 LLILTEK
+510 LLRLTEK

-655 DNKTIENCKLD
+655 ENKTIENCKLD

-671 LIDLDKVIDKSLG
+671 LIDLDKAIDNSLG
-684 LDNPIE
+684 LDKPIE

-749 VYDIFGILGVGGTL
+749 VYDIFGMLGVGGTL
-763 ITNNEDNYRN
+763 ITTNEDNYRN

-808 NLPIRI
+808 NLPLRI

-820 WISKDLPGRFYK
+820 WIAKDLPGRFYK

-867 ISIPYGK
+867 ISIPYGR

-879 VYRVVDELGRICP
+879 VYRVLDELGRICP

-985 KVNSKNLVAFV
+985 KANSKNLVAFV

-1001 SDNFNTNKCLEKTD
+1001 SDNFSTNRYLEKID
-1015 TSFIEEVEEI
+1015 TSFIEEVDEI
-1025 CYEDIG
+1025 PYEDIR

-1038 NLVAKT
+1038 ILVAKT
-1044 IINVFKSFELDLV
+1044 IINVFKSFELDLA

-1089 LKYLEFKND
+1089 LKYLEFKNE
-1098 KYSLRED
+1098 KYSFRED
-1105 KIFINEDNC
+1105 EIFINEDS
-1114 NEDNCNNEIG
+1114 CNNEIG
-1124 NYLMN
+1124 NYLKN
-1129 LELELTE
+1129 LELELIK
-1136 ILFGEKD
+1136 ILSGEKD
-1143 PIEAFYSNSNKSY
+1143 PIEAFYSDSNKSY

-1163 LLGYKE
+1163 LLGYEE

-1175 NSIKAYARLN
+1175 NSIKAYARLNN

-1207 ELKEFV
+1207 ELKEFI
-1213 SDYIYV
+1213 SEYIYA
-1219 DSSIYFRNNLSDLE
+1219 DSSIYFRKNLSDLE

-1243 NDNLGTSL
+1243 NDNLETSL
-1251 DEDNFDIVIALNSIH
+1251 DEDNFDIAIALNSIH
-1266 RSNDKKTL
+1266 RSNAKKTL
-1274 IEEMLKVLKVKGLII
+1274 IEGVLKVLKVNGLII

-1310 PFNEARPAD
+1310 PFNEVRPDD

-1333 KRTECSNFITFTIA
+1333 KRTECSNFITFIIA
-1347 NLKENKPTFEK
+1347 NLKENKSTFEK
-1358 LRSYLSHEIPS
+1358 LRSYLSFEIPS
-1369 YMIPTNFYQID
+1369 YMIPANFYKVD
-1380 EIPLNKNG
+1380 NIPLNKNG

-1400 NKNKKEKFEISYNV
+1400 NKNKKEKLEISYNV

-1420 EITIL
+1420 ELTIL
-1425 KIWKDIFNNENIGLD
+1425 KIWKDIFNNENIGVD
-1440 NNYFSMGGDSL
+1440 NNYFSIGGDSL
-1451 IATSIIGKIRDK
+1451 IATSIIGKIRNK
-1463 LGLKLSIRD
+1463 LGIKLSIRD
-1472 IFENPTVNELA
+1472 IFENPTVNKLA
-1483 IFINNNKC
+1483 IFINNNRC
-1491 KEVENEQLIVS
+1491 KEVENEQLIVP

-1551 QNAINQMI
+1551 QNAINKMI

-1629 ISDNLYRLYIG
+1629 IGDNLYRLYIG

-1662 DGNFVEKNIDISFRD
+1662 DGNFVEKNIDVSFRD

-1697 LDRLDSFPVDTN
+1697 IDRLDSFPVDTN

-1722 KFFRIKVKINKKDW
+1722 KFCRIKEKINKKDW
-1736 LKIKEI
+1736 LEIKEI

-1767 TDRFIINVTQFVREN
+1767 TDRFVINVTQFVREN
-1782 VHPHINEIMGDF
+1782 IHPQINDIMGDF

-1818 TQLLN
+1818 AQLLN

-1834 FIREIRKIKKVE
+1834 FMREIRKIKKVE

-1885 QILELGGD
+1885 QVLEIDGNL
-1893 LIITWDY
+1893 LLVWDY
-1900 LKSLF
+1900 VKGLFDSVQVNDCFKNYVNMIKEFSLNEAKRIKDF
-1905 TEEMIDAIFKDYI
+1905 TE
-1918 FLINDFY
+1918 LNRNLNL
-1925 NNFRSSIKSCIETE
+1925 NNEDKNFADK
-1939 GNNILNEN
+1939 
-1947 CTDYDICFNKAK
+1947 
-1959 DTNNSTNINYRCTEN
+1959 
-1974 SNQWDNKLSK
+1974 K
-1984 NIELIIKKI
+1984 NIELSYIERDLDEKKE
-1993 LQIDELKEDDNF
+1993 IDKTNEKRIYNAELKKEVKNLWREVLGLDEIGIEDNF
-2005 FSLGGNS
+2005 FSLGGTS
-2012 LNMIQLSNKLLE
+2012 LNMIQLSNKILE
-2024 LYNYQLD
+2024 RYNYQID
-2031 FSLFLE
+2031 FGEFLE
-2037 NANIAYLID
+2037 NSTIYNIVLKISDYL
-2046 SIQHYIQGEIYE
+2046 EKE